1 MCVSSDGGSMIRWN
15 SARDEGVK
23 ILWNARLSCH
33 DRVVAPSRAELCVL
47 LVVLNGVPD
56 GAALTEVDLSE
67 LGIAGALTNHPHA
80 QHLGRPHN
88 GLAARVVCV
97 CPSAPDSRQERGSH
111 TPWLF
116 FVCRANVT
124 ACQQSHKRREESD
137 LAKTVRL
144 GHLFYRKTS
153 LERATI
159 PSAVQEK
166 SPEAPFRTCP

>member
-1 MCVSSDGGSMIRWN
+1 MCVSSNGGSMIRWN

-80 QHLGRPHN
+80 QHLAGPTTAWRPASFASVPPRRIR
-88 GLAARVVCV
+88 GKRGDLTL
-97 CPSAPDSRQERGSH
+97 RGSS
-111 TPWLF
+111 F
-116 FVCRANVT
+116 FA
-124 ACQQSHKRREESD
+124 
-137 LAKTVRL
+137 
-144 GHLFYRKTS
+144 
-153 LERATI
+153 ERT
-159 PSAVQEK
+159 
-166 SPEAPFRTCP
+166 